1 MQEPKNKCALAGC
14 GTNQK
19 KTLLVGPPD
28 VISFNLSLIFQRR
41 WPGCPA
47 FSNWHSKTASRVGRI
62 SIVHFFWGTN
72 VHNFRN
78 SQQIIF
84 ESVLHRL
91 YKQQDFCLSNSIIDL
106 LQTFTRSQS
115 IWIGKR
121 IPKTLNH
128 RTGSPVGIFKRVG
141 YQMSMLIPFMVGV
154 TWK

>member
-1 MQEPKNKCALAGC
+1 MWREPKKNFACWPPRCDIVQSFINISAPMAGM
-14 GTNQK
+14 
-19 KTLLVGPPD
+19 
-28 VISFNLSLIFQRR
+28 
-41 WPGCPA
+41 
-47 FSNWHSKTASRVGRI
+47 SRVFQLAQQNGFP
-62 SIVHFFWGTN
+62 SWKNFHSSFFFWGTN

-84 ESVLHRL
+84 VSVLHRL